1 MLTVDDIGALM
12 QCDWGGKRHQARYT
26 LLDEIYT
33 RHAFSFSHTVRKQRR
48 WHYTTTHDKRW
59 IKEGMIFKKYLQK
72 RALVIALVVGT
83 MLNCI
88 NQGPEVLD
96 GGSLNWFKLVLTYIV
111 PYFVSVYSAVASND
125 K

>member
-1 MLTVDDIGALM
+1 
-12 QCDWGGKRHQARYT
+12 
-26 LLDEIYT
+26 
-33 RHAFSFSHTVRKQRR
+33 
-48 WHYTTTHDKRW
+48 
-59 IKEGMIFKKYLQK
+59 MIFKKYLQK